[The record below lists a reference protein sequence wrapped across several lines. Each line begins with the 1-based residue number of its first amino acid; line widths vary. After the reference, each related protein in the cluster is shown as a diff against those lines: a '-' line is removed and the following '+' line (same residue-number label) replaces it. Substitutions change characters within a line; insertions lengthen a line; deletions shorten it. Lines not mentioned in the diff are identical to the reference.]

1 MLYHRG
7 SSKLKSSEKASF
19 FFLFLIK
26 EKISKSQ
33 KDYDGISKE
42 ARQIIKSAFTRF
54 RNVSGNYKDHE
65 NWYMLQGQLGG
76 YSALIKHY
84 KMRVIWE
91 IEGKA
96 EGIDLAELFSDA
108 RGKRKKFNKQLEE
121 FKKKFTDVSLK
132 YINGVF
138 DYLLIEVEKDY
149 ESNDFEDLKEEAL
162 TTFFYEV
169 PDHWRGREK
178 AIEQIRDF
186 LRGSL
191 FVPKTIIRLSRPSV
205 ITSKMSSFLRAELI
219 NILYDVCLYP
229 QRENDCE
236 KITDKMYTTMKQYLG
251 QVLFNAEMSITNA
264 ELTKSIHSLSIL
276 MGTGAIAGILA
287 IIAFIPWLFCEQT
300 VFLPRT
306 LVGLL
311 LFIWAVSILFYLGKK
326 FFTKSNGG

>member
-1 MLYHRG
+1 MLCHQS
-7 SSKLKSSEKASF
+7 SSKLKNSEKANF

-33 KDYDGISKE
+33 KDYGGISKE
-42 ARQIIKSAFTRF
+42 ARQIIKSTFPRF
-54 RNVSGNYKDHE
+54 KNVSGSRKDHE
-65 NWYMLQGQLGG
+65 NWYILQGQLCG
-76 YSALIKHY
+76 YNALIKHY

-96 EGIDLAELFSDA
+96 EGRDLAELFSDA
-108 RGKRKKFNKQLEE
+108 RGKRKEFNKQLEE
-121 FKKKFTDVSLK
+121 FKKKFTDVSLEC
-132 YINGVF
+132 INGVF

-149 ESNDFEDLKEEAL
+149 GSNDFEDLKEEAL

-169 PDHWRGREK
+169 PDHRRGREK
-178 AIEQIRDF
+178 TRERIRDL

-191 FVPKTIIRLSRPSV
+191 FIPKTIIRLSRPSV
-205 ITSKMSSFLRAELI
+205 ITSKMSSFLKAEVI

-236 KITDKMYTTMKQYLG
+236 EITDEMYTTMKKYLG
-251 QVLFNAEMSITNA
+251 QVLFNAEMSITNV

-300 VFLPRT
+300 IFLPRT
-306 LVGLL
+306 LVGILL
-311 LFIWAVSILFYLGKK
+311 LIWAVSILFYIGKK
-326 FFTKSNGG
+326 CFTKE